1 MKRAA
6 IGVFVIDDQEIVRT
20 AFARVFGRDPR
31 IRLVGAATGFEQAM
45 EKVPKARPDVVIT
58 EVLLPGFDG
67 LDLVRWL
74 DKLSPRPTTIV
85 VSAVGH
91 PAMVLKARKAGADGF
106 IEKVVPVEDMLDI
119 VVRTHETGDFVWD
132 ELISIDRVFPRE
144 DAERLRTLT
153 PREREVLIG
162 IGQGKINREI
172 AAEFDLTE
180 KTVKNYVS
188 HLLQKLNMTCRAEA
202 AALAG
207 RLDFAEHPPVPPSE
221 WDAEPDRALGD
232 LVDH

>member
-1 MKRAA
+1 M
-6 IGVFVIDDQEIVRT
+6 FVVDDQEIVRT
-20 AFARVFGRDPR
+20 AFARVLAGDTRLK
-31 IRLVGAATGFEQAM
+31 LVGSAGGFDQAVEQI
-45 EKVPKARPDVVIT
+45 PKTNPDVVVT
-58 EVLLPGFDG
+58 EVLLPSLDG
-67 LDLVRWL
+67 LELVHWL
-74 DKLSPRPTTIV
+74 QSSLPRPTIIV

-91 PAMVLKARKAGADGF
+91 PAMVMKARNAGADAF
-106 IEKVVPVEDMLDI
+106 IEKSTPVDQMVEIL
-119 VVRTHETGDFVWD
+119 VETYETGVFVWD
-132 ELISIDRVFPRE
+132 DLTSIDRVFPRE

-207 RLDFAEHPPVPPSE
+207 RLDFAEHPPVPPAD
-221 WDAEPDRALGD
+221 WDDEPERLIEDM
-232 LVDH
+232 VDH

>member
-1 MKRAA
+1 MHA
-6 IGVFVIDDQEIVRT
+6 
-20 AFARVFGRDPR
+20 
-31 IRLVGAATGFEQAM
+31 VGAD
-45 EKVPKARPDVVIT
+45 PSVVLND
-58 EVLLPGFDG
+58 LLE
-67 LDLVRWL
+67 LVHWL
-74 DKLSPRPTTIV
+74 QSSLPRPTIIV

-91 PAMVLKARKAGADGF
+91 PAMVMKARNAGADAF
-106 IEKVVPVEDMLDI
+106 IEKSTPVDQMVEIL
-119 VVRTHETGDFVWD
+119 VETYETGVFVWD
-132 ELISIDRVFPRE
+132 DLTSIDRVFPRE

-207 RLDFAEHPPVPPSE
+207 RLDFAEHPPVPPAD
-221 WDAEPDRALGD
+221 WDDEPERLIEDM
-232 LVDH
+232 VDH

>member
-1 MKRAA
+1 MRKSA
-6 IGVFVIDDQEIVRT
+6 IGVFVVDDQEIVRT
-20 AFARVFGRDPR
+20 AFAGIFSRDSR
-31 IRLVGAATGFEQAM
+31 LRLVGTAATFTEAS
-45 EKVPKARPDVVIT
+45 EAVPNARPDVVVA
-58 EVLLPGFDG
+58 EVLSPAFDG
-67 LDLVRWL
+67 LELVRWL
-74 DKLSPRPTTIV
+74 NRLSPRPTTIV

-91 PAMVLKARKAGADGF
+91 PAMVLKARQAGADGF
-106 IEKVVPVEDMLDI
+106 IEKSMPVSEMVDLVVNTYES
-119 VVRTHETGDFVWD
+119 GQFSWD
-132 ELISIDRVFPRE
+132 EMIAIDRVFPRE

-153 PREREVLIG
+153 PREREVLVG

-172 AAEFDLTE
+172 AEEFDLTE

-207 RLDFAEHPPVPPSE
+207 RLDFAEHPPVPPSD
-221 WDAEPDRALGD
+221 WDEEPERLDD

>member
-1 MKRAA
+1 MRKPA
-6 IGVFVIDDQEIVRT
+6 IGVFVVDDEEIVRT
-20 AFARVFGRDPR
+20 AFAGVFSRDAR
-31 IRLVGAATGFEQAM
+31 LKLVGTASGIAEAAAS
-45 EKVPKARPDVVIT
+45 VPKVQPDVVVA

-67 LDLVRWL
+67 LELIRWL
-74 DKLSPRPTTIV
+74 DRLSPRPTTIV

-91 PAMVLKARKAGADGF
+91 PAMVLKARQAGANGF
-106 IEKVVPVEDMLDI
+106 IEKSTPVSEMIDLL
-119 VVRTHETGDFVWD
+119 VQTHEAGEFSWD
-132 ELISIDRVFPRE
+132 EITSIDRVFPKE

-207 RLDFAEHPPVPPSE
+207 RLDFAEHPPVPPSDWSE
-221 WDAEPDRALGD
+221 QPERLDD

>member
-1 MKRAA
+1 MRKPA

-20 AFARVFGRDPR
+20 AFAGVFSRDSR
-31 IRLVGAATGFEQAM
+31 LKLVGTASGFAEATES
-45 EKVPKARPDVVIT
+45 VPKAKPDVVVA

-67 LDLVRWL
+67 LELIHWL
-74 DKLSPRPTTIV
+74 NDLSPRPTTIV

-91 PAMVLKARKAGADGF
+91 PAMVLKARQAGADGF
-106 IEKVVPVEDMLDI
+106 IEKSTPVSEMVDLVVQ
-119 VVRTHETGDFVWD
+119 THQTGEFTWD
-132 ELISIDRVFPRE
+132 EMISIDRVFPRE

-172 AAEFDLTE
+172 AEEFDLTE
-180 KTVKNYVS
+180 KTVKNYVP

-207 RLDFAEHPPVPPSE
+207 RLDFAEHPPVPPSDWSE
-221 WDAEPDRALGD
+221 QAER

>member
-1 MKRAA
+1 MRKPA

-20 AFARVFGRDPR
+20 AFAGVFSRDPR
-31 IRLVGAATGFEQAM
+31 LKLVGAASGFEDAI
-45 EKVPKARPDVVIT
+45 EAVPKARPDVVVT

-67 LDLVRWL
+67 LELVRWL
-74 DKLSPRPTTIV
+74 SRLSPRPTTIV
-85 VSAVGH
+85 VSSVGH
-91 PAMVLKARKAGADGF
+91 PAMVLKARQAGADGF
-106 IEKVVPVEDMLDI
+106 VEKSTPVQEMIDLVVQ
-119 VVRTHETGDFVWD
+119 THKTGDFIWD
-132 ELISIDRVFPRE
+132 EMTSIDRVFPRE

-153 PREREVLIG
+153 PREREVLVG

-172 AAEFDLTE
+172 AEEFDLTE

-207 RLDFAEHPPVPPSE
+207 RLDFAEHPPVPASD
-221 WDAEPDRALGD
+221 WNAEPERLVDE

>member
-1 MKRAA
+1 MRKAA
-6 IGVFVIDDQEIVRT
+6 IGVFVIDDQEIIRT
-20 AFARVFGRDPR
+20 AFARIFARDPR
-31 IRLVGAATGFEQAM
+31 IRLVGTASGFEEAIGL
-45 EKVPKARPDVVIT
+45 VPKARPDVVVT

-67 LDLVRWL
+67 LELVRWL
-74 DKLSPRPTTIV
+74 DRLAPRPMTIV

-91 PAMVLKARKAGADGF
+91 PAMVLKAKKAGADAF
-106 IEKVVPVEDMLDI
+106 VEKTVPVTDI
-119 VVRTHETGDFVWD
+119 LETVIRTYQTGEFVWD
-132 ELISIDRVFPRE
+132 ELTSIDRVFPRE

-153 PREREVLIG
+153 PREREVLVG

-172 AAEFDLTE
+172 AEEFDLTE

-207 RLDFAEHPPVPPSE
+207 RLDFAEHPPVPPSD
-221 WDAEPDRALGD
+221 WDEEPDHALGD

>member
-1 MKRAA
+1 MRKPA

-20 AFARVFGRDPR
+20 AFAGIFSRDPR
-31 IRLVGAATGFEQAM
+31 LELVGTASGFAEAM
-45 EKVPKARPDVVIT
+45 EAVPKTRPDVVVT

-67 LDLVRWL
+67 LDLVHWL
-74 DKLSPRPTTIV
+74 DGLSPRPTTIV

-91 PAMVLKARKAGADGF
+91 PAMVLKARQAGADGF
-106 IEKVVPVEDMLDI
+106 IEKSTEVSEMIDLLVQ
-119 VVRTHETGDFVWD
+119 THETGHFTWD
-132 ELISIDRVFPRE
+132 EMISIDRVFPRE

-153 PREREVLIG
+153 PREREVLVG

-172 AAEFDLTE
+172 AEEFDLTE

-207 RLDFAEHPPVPPSE
+207 RLDFAEHPPVPPADWTDQPE
-221 WDAEPDRALGD
+221 RLDD

>member
-1 MKRAA
+1 MRKPA
-6 IGVFVIDDQEIVRT
+6 IGVFIIDDQEIVRT
-20 AFARVFGRDPR
+20 AFAGVFSRDSR
-31 IRLVGAATGFEQAM
+31 LKLVGAASGFGEAVGL
-45 EKVPKARPDVVIT
+45 VPKAQPDVVVT

-67 LDLVRWL
+67 LELVRWL
-74 DKLSPRPTTIV
+74 DRMKPRPTTVV

-91 PAMVLKARKAGADGF
+91 PAMVLKARQAGADGF
-106 IEKVVPVEDMLDI
+106 IEKTTPVKEMIDLI
-119 VVRTHETGDFVWD
+119 VSTHESGLFVWD
-132 ELISIDRVFPRE
+132 EIVSIDRVFPRE

-172 AAEFDLTE
+172 AEEFDLTE

-207 RLDFAEHPPVPPSE
+207 RLDFAEHPPVPPSD
-221 WDAEPDRALGD
+221 WNDRPERLLDD

>member
-1 MKRAA
+1 M
-6 IGVFVIDDQEIVRT
+6 FVVDDQEIVRT
-20 AFARVFGRDPR
+20 AFARVLAGDTRLK
-31 IRLVGAATGFEQAM
+31 LVGSAGGFDQAVEQI
-45 EKVPKARPDVVIT
+45 PKTNPDVLVT
-58 EVLLPGFDG
+58 EVLLPSLDG
-67 LDLVRWL
+67 LELVHWL
-74 DKLSPRPTTIV
+74 QSSLPRPTIIV

-91 PAMVLKARKAGADGF
+91 PAMVMKARNAGADAF
-106 IEKVVPVEDMLDI
+106 IEKSTPVDQMVEIL
-119 VVRTHETGDFVWD
+119 VETYETGVFVWD
-132 ELISIDRVFPRE
+132 DLTSIDRVFPRE

-207 RLDFAEHPPVPPSE
+207 RLDFAEHPPVPPAD
-221 WDAEPDRALGD
+221 WDDEPERLIEDMA
-232 LVDH
+232 DH